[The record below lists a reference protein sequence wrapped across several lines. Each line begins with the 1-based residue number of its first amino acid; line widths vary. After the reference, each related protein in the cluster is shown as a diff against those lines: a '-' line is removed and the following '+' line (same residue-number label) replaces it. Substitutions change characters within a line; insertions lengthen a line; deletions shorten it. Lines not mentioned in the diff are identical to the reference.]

1 VAGLVLALVA
11 SAAYSNSFRTGF
23 PLDNKA
29 LILQDAR
36 VHEAT
41 RANVDLILDHTYWW
55 PIGES
60 GLYRPVTTLSYLFN
74 YAVLGNADRPFGYHV
89 VNLALHI
96 VNVLLVYALLLRIGP
111 AEAGRHNR
119 IDSSS
124 SVASGFSRT
133 SAIGIA
139 AIWAVHPL
147 STEAVTNIVGRADLI
162 AALAVLGGLLIYVRS
177 IEAAGGRRIAWLTA
191 LAAITILGVFAKES
205 AVVIVGV
212 IGLYVVTVQKSPL
225 ILSLSKDERPIRGKR
240 ARPSTSSGRATPAL
254 LAGVGVALAIPL
266 LFYWSQRAAVLSA
279 APAAEF
285 PFVDNPIAGA
295 GFWSGRLTAIAVMA
309 RYFLLIAWPMRLS
322 ADYSYAQIPLA
333 TGRLLDW
340 VAWAIVAAI
349 AAGCILLWRRD
360 RTTFF
365 WAGFALLTFLP
376 ASNLLFPTGTIMAER
391 VMYLPSLGVI
401 ALTAWGVQ
409 EVAQA
414 FRPASAALKRCA
426 TFVLLCVVAGFAV
439 RTWIRNNDWQSDVS
453 LWTATVQASPRSFKA
468 HRGLAE
474 ALFEADPAHANLNR
488 VVAEI
493 EQAIGALDSLDAG
506 RNDAKTFR
514 LAGGYYLERGD
525 NLRPT
530 TNLRPPLPPPAAVE
544 AYERSVSALRRAL
557 TIIES
562 RNAPPSDAPPS
573 LNYRDGGASS
583 AADVYR
589 VLSAAYGRLGQH
601 SAAIDAAARA
611 RTLDPFS
618 VIGYQQSAAAFLSAQ
633 RGDDAAIALMTGV
646 MVTEDRAL
654 RDELVDLYRQ
664 GLDPLGCA
672 LVNTREGAAINPSCT
687 TVRRHVCAA
696 TGEAVRIDMNAGR
709 SAQAQRLQDSAARQ
723 FQCP

>member
-1 VAGLVLALVA
+1 VVLAV
-11 SAAYSNSFRTGF
+11 AAYSNSFRTGF

-41 RANVDLILDHTYWW
+41 RANVDLILDQTYWW

-74 YAVLGNADRPFGYHV
+74 YAVLGNGERPVGYHA
-89 VNLALHI
+89 VNLTFHI
-96 VNVLLVYALLLRIGP
+96 VNVLLVYALLLRIGGP
-111 AEAGRHNR
+111 AEAGRHDR
-119 IDSSS
+119 SDSSWY
-124 SVASGFSRT
+124 VTSGFSRT
-133 SAIGIA
+133 FAVA
-139 AIWAVHPL
+139 AIWSVHPL

-162 AALAVLGGLLIYVRS
+162 AALAVLGGLLISIRA
-177 IEAAGGRRIAWLTA
+177 IEAAGARRIAWLAA
-191 LAAITILGVFAKES
+191 LAAMTALGVFAKES
-205 AVVIVGV
+205 AVVIVAV
-212 IGLYVVTVQKSPL
+212 IALYALCVRSAKASRSTAKGKPRASNGA
-225 ILSLSKDERPIRGKR
+225 RGFSR
-240 ARPSTSSGRATPAL
+240 AAI
-254 LAGVGVALAIPL
+254 ALAIPL

-279 APAAEF
+279 ASAAEF

-309 RYFLLIAWPMRLS
+309 RYLLLIVWPMRLS

-401 ALTAWGVQ
+401 ALAIIAVERGLQPVSPWRRTSVLRFLALGVI
-409 EVAQA
+409 VG
-414 FRPASAALKRCA
+414 
-426 TFVLLCVVAGFAV
+426 GFAV

-453 LWTATVQASPRSFKA
+453 LWTATAQASPRSFKA

-474 ALFEADPAHANLNR
+474 ALYEADPAHANLNR

-530 TNLRPPLPPPAAVE
+530 PNLRPPSPPPAAVE

-562 RNAPPSDAPPS
+562 RSQ
-573 LNYRDGGASS
+573 GAAV
-583 AADVYR
+583 AADAYR

-633 RGDDAAIALMTGV
+633 RGDEAAVALMTGV

-672 LVNTREGAAINPSCT
+672 LVNTREGAAINPSCA

>member
-1 VAGLVLALVA
+1 VVLAV
-11 SAAYSNSFRTGF
+11 AAYSNSFRTGF

-36 VHEAT
+36 VHEVT

-74 YAVLGNADRPFGYHV
+74 YAVLGNGERPFGYHA
-89 VNLALHI
+89 VNLTFHI
-96 VNVLLVYALLLRIGP
+96 VNVLLVYALLLRIGGP
-111 AEAGRHNR
+111 AEA
-119 IDSSS
+119 SAKA
-124 SVASGFSRT
+124 VSRT
-133 SAIGIA
+133 FAVA

-162 AALAVLGGLLIYVRS
+162 AAFAVLGGLLVYIRA
-177 IEAAGGRRIAWLTA
+177 IEAAGGRRIAWLTV
-191 LAAITILGVFAKES
+191 LAAITTLGVFAKES

-254 LAGVGVALAIPL
+254 LAGVGVALAVPL
-266 LFYWSQRAAVLSA
+266 LLLWSQRAAVLGA

-295 GFWSGRLTAIAVMA
+295 GFWSGRLTAIAVTA
-309 RYFLLIAWPMRLS
+309 RYLLLIVWPMRLS
-322 ADYSYAQIPLA
+322 ADYSYPQIPLA
-333 TGRLLDW
+333 AGRPLDW
-340 VAWAIVAAI
+340 AAWAIVAAI
-349 AAGCILLWRRD
+349 IAGCIRLWRRD

-365 WAGFALLTFLP
+365 WAGFAALTFLP

-401 ALTAWGVQ
+401 AVIVWCVQ

-414 FRPASAALKRCA
+414 FPPSLARDPRELRRGHGVARSAEADRPASAALKRCA
-426 TFVLLCVVAGFAV
+426 TFVLLCVVAGLAV
-439 RTWIRNNDWQSDVS
+439 RTWLRNNDWRSDVS
-453 LWTATVQASPRSFKA
+453 LWTATVQTSPRSFKA

-474 ALFEADPAHANLNR
+474 GLYEADPAHANLNR

-514 LAGGYYLERGD
+514 LAGGYYLEQGD
-525 NLRPT
+525 NLGATPNVRPQV
-530 TNLRPPLPPPAAVE
+530 PSAVN

-562 RNAPPSDAPPS
+562 RNAPPSLS
-573 LNYRDGGASS
+573 YRDGGAGS

-611 RTLDPFS
+611 RALDPFS

-633 RGDDAAIALMTGV
+633 RGDEAAVALMTGV
-646 MVTEDRAL
+646 MVTDDRAL

-672 LVNTREGAAINPSCT
+672 LVTTPDGAAINPSCA

-696 TGEAVRIDMNAGR
+696 MGEAVRIDMNAGR
-709 SAQAQRLQDSAARQ
+709 SAQAQRLRDSAARQ

>member
-1 VAGLVLALVA
+1 VAALVLALVV

-74 YAVLGNADRPFGYHV
+74 YAVLGNGERPVGYHA
-89 VNLALHI
+89 VNLTFHI
-96 VNVLLVYALLLRIGP
+96 VNVLLVYALLLRIGGP
-111 AEAGRHNR
+111 AEAGRHDR
-119 IDSSS
+119 SDSSWY
-124 SVASGFSRT
+124 VTSGFSRT
-133 SAIGIA
+133 FAVA
-139 AIWAVHPL
+139 AIWSVHPL

-162 AALAVLGGLLIYVRS
+162 AALAVLGGLLISIRA
-177 IEAAGGRRIAWLTA
+177 IEAAGARRIAWLAA
-191 LAAITILGVFAKES
+191 LAAMTALGVFAKES
-205 AVVIVGV
+205 AVVIVAV
-212 IGLYVVTVQKSPL
+212 IALYALCVRSAKASRSTAKGKPRASNGA
-225 ILSLSKDERPIRGKR
+225 RGFSR
-240 ARPSTSSGRATPAL
+240 AAI
-254 LAGVGVALAIPL
+254 ALAIPL

-279 APAAEF
+279 ASPAEF

-309 RYFLLIAWPMRLS
+309 RYLLLIAWPMRLS
-322 ADYSYAQIPLA
+322 ADYSYPQIPLA

-401 ALTAWGVQ
+401 ALAIIAVERGLQPVSTWRRTSVLGFLALGV
-409 EVAQA
+409 
-414 FRPASAALKRCA
+414 
-426 TFVLLCVVAGFAV
+426 VVGGFAV

-453 LWTATVQASPRSFKA
+453 LWTATAQASPRSFKA

-474 ALFEADPAHANLNR
+474 ALYEADPTHANLNR

-530 TNLRPPLPPPAAVE
+530 PNLRPPSPPPAAVE
-544 AYERSVSALRRAL
+544 AYERSVSALRGAL

-562 RNAPPSDAPPS
+562 RSQ
-573 LNYRDGGASS
+573 GAAV
-583 AADVYR
+583 AADAYR

-633 RGDDAAIALMTGV
+633 RGDEAAVALMTGV

-672 LVNTREGAAINPSCT
+672 LVNTREGAAINPSCA

>member
-1 VAGLVLALVA
+1 VAALVLALVV

-41 RANVDLILDHTYWW
+41 RANVDLILEHTYWW

-60 GLYRPVTTLSYLFN
+60 GLYRPVTTLSYWFN
-74 YAVLGNADRPFGYHV
+74 YAVLGNGERPFGYHV
-89 VNLALHI
+89 VNLTLHI
-96 VNVLLVYALLLRIGP
+96 VNALLALVLILRVTKQWP
-111 AEAGRHNR
+111 
-119 IDSSS
+119 
-124 SVASGFSRT
+124 VAIAT
-133 SAIGIA
+133 A

-162 AALAVLGGLLIYVRS
+162 AALAVLGGLLIYIRA
-177 IEAAGGRRIAWLTA
+177 IEAAGGRRLAWLAA
-191 LAAITILGVFAKES
+191 LAAITMVGVFAKES
-205 AVVIVGV
+205 AVVIVG
-212 IGLYVVTVQKSPL
+212 IIALYALCVRSAP
-225 ILSLSKDERPIRGKR
+225 ERSAKASRSTPRGKP
-240 ARPSTSSGRATPAL
+240 RPSSGAPGLDGARGFSRAAI
-254 LAGVGVALAIPL
+254 ALAIPL

-295 GFWSGRLTAIAVMA
+295 GFWSARLTAIAVMA
-309 RYFLLIAWPMRLS
+309 RYLLLIVWPMRLS

-401 ALTAWGVQ
+401 ALAIIAVERGLQPVSTWRRTSVLRFLALGV
-409 EVAQA
+409 
-414 FRPASAALKRCA
+414 
-426 TFVLLCVVAGFAV
+426 VVGGFAV

-453 LWTATVQASPRSFKA
+453 LWTATAQASPRSFKA

-474 ALFEADPAHANLNR
+474 ALYEADPTHANLNR

-530 TNLRPPLPPPAAVE
+530 PNLRPPSPPPAAVE
-544 AYERSVSALRRAL
+544 AYERSVSALRGAL

-562 RNAPPSDAPPS
+562 RSQ
-573 LNYRDGGASS
+573 GAAV
-583 AADVYR
+583 AADAYR

-633 RGDDAAIALMTGV
+633 RGDEAAVALMTGV

-672 LVNTREGAAINPSCT
+672 LVNTREGAAINPSCA

>member
-1 VAGLVLALVA
+1 VAALVLALVV

-60 GLYRPVTTLSYLFN
+60 GLYRPVTTLSYLLN
-74 YAVLGNADRPFGYHV
+74 YAVLGNGDRPLGYHV
-89 VNLALHI
+89 VNLTLHI
-96 VNVLLVYALLLRIGP
+96 VNALLALALILRVTKQWP
-111 AEAGRHNR
+111 
-119 IDSSS
+119 
-124 SVASGFSRT
+124 VAIAT
-133 SAIGIA
+133 A

-162 AALAVLGGLLIYVRS
+162 AALAVLGGLLIYIRA
-177 IEAAGGRRIAWLTA
+177 IEAAGGRRLAWLAA
-191 LAAITILGVFAKES
+191 LAALTMVGVFAKES
-205 AVVIVGV
+205 AVVIVG
-212 IGLYVVTVQKSPL
+212 IIALYALCVRSGP
-225 ILSLSKDERPIRGKR
+225 ERSATASRSTPRGKP
-240 ARPSTSSGRATPAL
+240 RPSSGASGLDGARGFSRAAI
-254 LAGVGVALAIPL
+254 ALAIPL

-309 RYFLLIAWPMRLS
+309 RYLLLIVWPMRLS

-401 ALTAWGVQ
+401 ALAIIAVERGLQPVSTWRRTSRLRSHGIQASYGEARRSAKGAKAAVLRFLALGV
-409 EVAQA
+409 
-414 FRPASAALKRCA
+414 
-426 TFVLLCVVAGFAV
+426 VVGSFAV

-453 LWTATVQASPRSFKA
+453 LWTATAQASPRSFKA

-474 ALFEADPAHANLNR
+474 ALYEADPTHANLNR

-530 TNLRPPLPPPAAVE
+530 PNLRPPSPPPAAVE

-562 RNAPPSDAPPS
+562 RSQ
-573 LNYRDGGASS
+573 GAAV
-583 AADVYR
+583 AADAYR

-633 RGDDAAIALMTGV
+633 RGDEAAVALMTGV

-672 LVNTREGAAINPSCT
+672 LVNTREGAAINPSCA

>member
-1 VAGLVLALVA
+1 LIFRLINRLPDYSIPRLPDFGIRIALAALVLA
-11 SAAYSNSFRTGF
+11 AYANSFTTGF

-60 GLYRPVTTLSYLFN
+60 GLYRPATTLSYLFH
-74 YAVLGNADRPFGYHV
+74 YAVLGNADRPVGYHV
-89 VNLALHI
+89 VNLSLHLA
-96 VNVLLVYALLLRIGP
+96 NVLLAFAVMLRMTNQWP
-111 AEAGRHNR
+111 
-119 IDSSS
+119 
-124 SVASGFSRT
+124 VAIAT
-133 SAIGIA
+133 A

-162 AALAVLGGLLIYVRS
+162 AALAVLGGLLIYIRS
-177 IEAAGGRRIAWLTA
+177 LEAAGGGRRIAWLAA
-191 LAAITILGVFAKES
+191 LAAITALGVFAKES

-240 ARPSTSSGRATPAL
+240 ARPSTGSGRASKAL
-254 LAGVGVALAIPL
+254 AAAAIAMAIPL
-266 LFYWSQRAAVLSA
+266 LFYWSQRAAVLAA

-295 GFWSGRLTAIAVMA
+295 GFWSGRLTALAVMA
-309 RYFLLIAWPMRLS
+309 RYLLLVVWPMRLS
-322 ADYSYAQIPLA
+322 ADYSYAQIPLV
-333 TGRLLDW
+333 TGRFLDW
-340 VAWAIVAAI
+340 MAWVNVAAI
-349 AAGCILLWRRD
+349 AAGCMLLWRRD

-365 WAGFALLTFLP
+365 FAGFALLTFLP
-376 ASNLLFPTGTIMAER
+376 ASNLLFPAGTIMAER

-401 ALTAWGVQ
+401 ALFVIGASRVGRVLSEAASGGSKKQ
-409 EVAQA
+409 DPPYA
-414 FRPASAALKRCA
+414 FFVLCVLVAAL
-426 TFVLLCVVAGFAV
+426 GV
-439 RTWIRNNDWQSDVS
+439 RTWMRNFDWQSDVS
-453 LWTATVQASPRSFKA
+453 LWTATVQTSPRSFKA

-474 ALFEADPAHANLNR
+474 ALYEADPSHANMDR

-493 EQAIGALDSLDAG
+493 EQAIAPLESLEPD

-514 LAGGYYLERGD
+514 LAGGYYLEYGD
-525 NLRPT
+525 NLRPPP
-530 TNLRPPLPPPAAVE
+530 NLRPQLPPPAAIR
-544 AYERSVSALRRAL
+544 AYEQSVAALRRAL

-562 RNAPPSDAPPS
+562 RRS
-573 LNYRDGGASS
+573 GAVVP

-589 VLSAAYGRLGQH
+589 VLSAAHGRLGQH
-601 SAAIDAAARA
+601 GPAIDAATQARA
-611 RTLDPFS
+611 LDPFN
-618 VIGYQQSAAAFLSAQ
+618 VIGYQQSAAAFLSAE
-633 RGDDAAIALMTGV
+633 RGDEAAVTLMIGV

-672 LVNTREGAAINPSCT
+672 LVNTRDGAAINPSCV

-696 TGEAVRIDMNAGR
+696 TGEAVRIDTNAGR
-709 SAQAQRLQDSAARQ
+709 SAQAQRLRDSAARQ